1 MARLFQNPTLHNEF
15 EEKGYVQL
23 SLLNAQQVD
32 HLLDVY
38 HQFMGEE
45 KETREGKEHLY
56 ESSRTHDLDWNLRMN
71 EAIRNAF
78 VDPVKPHF
86 ENYTLFG
93 GTFMLKAPK
102 KSTVLPLHQDWSVV
116 DEDQYQS
123 LFIWCPLVDIHPQNG
138 GLFVLPGSHNYFK
151 NYRSGSM
158 QSQRIQPEGRIKKHI
173 VDIVLSAGQALIYSD
188 RLFHGSYANTTEGH
202 RTVATARIN
211 EQNAELVY
219 YHKQNNDQ
227 VDVVKASPKFYLQDA
242 NRLDRGERP
251 DGYQTLR
258 SISYRYRPITEH
270 DLIEKLEP
278 NTISGNNG
286 RSLYKEKNLEEQFE
300 KDGYLVLPFLE
311 PDEIERLK
319 KI

>member
-158 QSQRIQPEGRIKKHI
+158 QSQRIQPEGRIKKTYRRHRPLRRTGF
-173 VDIVLSAGQALIYSD
+173 DLFGSTLSRFLRQ
-188 RLFHGSYANTTEGH
+188 HH
-202 RTVATARIN
+202 RG
-211 EQNAELVY
+211 
-219 YHKQNNDQ
+219 
-227 VDVVKASPKFYLQDA
+227 PP
-242 NRLDRGERP
+242 DRGHSQNQRTER
-251 DGYQTLR
+251 GTGLLSQT
-258 SISYRYRPITEH
+258 E
-270 DLIEKLEP
+270 
-278 NTISGNNG
+278 
-286 RSLYKEKNLEEQFE
+286 
-300 KDGYLVLPFLE
+300 
-311 PDEIERLK
+311 
-319 KI
+319 